1 MRSHMIY
8 TWQHARLDTDGGKR
22 GAASWPAQTSGRR
35 NHHSDE
41 RWLPHCLAQ
50 DKRRKRTRFP
60 RRVVKFIVAAME
72 CHGGRLAKCH
82 ED

>member
-1 MRSHMIY
+1 MRSHMIF

-41 RWLPHCLAQ
+41 RWLPHTVSLKTSAGNGRVSLA
-50 DKRRKRTRFP
+50 
-60 RRVVKFIVAAME
+60 E
-72 CHGGRLAKCH
+72 L
-82 ED
+82 